1 MSKNDRNLNLERIL
15 SIILKMKTKLP
26 ETIFF
31 EDELNDEFSTAKIQA
46 KKIDKNYRYLH
57 KTIFGEILHFLCYR
71 VIATPIAK
79 IYLKAKF
86 HHKIVGKE
94 KMKEVKDT
102 GYFLYGNHT
111 QQMADAL
118 IPSFV
123 AFPKGIYVIVHPNN
137 VSMKVFGKVTPY
149 LGALPLP
156 DDLGAMKNFLKAI
169 EKRLDQ
175 KKAICIYPEAH
186 IWPYYTKIRPF
197 TEKSFHYPVKY
208 QKPVFCFTNTYQKRK
223 NGKVQIITYIDGP
236 FYPDP
241 NLNQRE
247 DMKRLRDLCYE
258 AMVRESQKNTI
269 EVIRYE
275 RKKEND

>member
-1 MSKNDRNLNLERIL
+1 MSENDRNLNLERVL
-15 SIILKMKTKLP
+15 SIILRMKTKLP

-31 EDELNDEFSTAKIQA
+31 EDELNDEFSTATIQA

-123 AFPKGIYVIVHPNN
+123 AFPKGVYVIVHPNN

-169 EKRLDQ
+169 EKRLNQ
-175 KKAICIYPEAH
+175 KKGYLHLSRSSYLALLHEDSTVHGEVFPLSCEISKTDVMFHQH
-186 IWPYYTKIRPF
+186 I
-197 TEKSFHYPVKY
+197 
-208 QKPVFCFTNTYQKRK
+208 
-223 NGKVQIITYIDGP
+223 
-236 FYPDP
+236 
-241 NLNQRE
+241 
-247 DMKRLRDLCYE
+247 
-258 AMVRESQKNTI
+258 
-269 EVIRYE
+269 
-275 RKKEND
+275 KKKKKW